1 MDTDLNKKKS
11 FKEKLRD
18 KYRVVIINDLTLKEV
33 NSIRVNLRN
42 IYLAIILAVLVVGG
56 LIWLLIAFTPLKKL
70 VPGYQDIKAN
80 AEFIELTKKT
90 RAFEEQIA
98 EFELYLEG
106 NKNRLL
112 AGEDSP
118 SEVYTP
124 EAPSKGGLN
133 LDAFIK
139 PPDKEEELTFK
150 IKHQSGS
157 LGSNYFFLAP
167 VNGTISYEFDPSIK
181 HFGIDILAPRN
192 TPVKAIMDGF
202 VISSDWTLETGNTIC
217 VQHPNNTISYYKH
230 NSVLL
235 KKTGDYVRAGE
246 ALAIIGNSGT
256 LSDGPHLHFELW
268 IQGQSVNPVEYIE
281 F

>member
-1 MDTDLNKKKS
+1 MKKDLNKKKT

-18 KYRVVIINDLTLKEV
+18 KYRVVIINDFTLKEV
-33 NSIRVNLRN
+33 NSVLVNLRN
-42 IYLAIILAVLVVGG
+42 IYLAILLAILIVGS
-56 LIWLLIAFTPLKKL
+56 LIWLLIAYTPLKKL
-70 VPGYQDIKAN
+70 VPGYQDIEAN

-90 RAFEEQIA
+90 RAFEQQVA
-98 EFELYLEG
+98 EFEIFLEG
-106 NKNRLL
+106 NKKRLL
-112 AGEDSP
+112 AGEDSI
-118 SEVYTP
+118 SEIPVEETP
-124 EAPSKGGLN
+124 VTGGLN
-133 LDAFIK
+133 LDAFINRSPNK
-139 PPDKEEELTFK
+139 DELTFK
-150 IKHQSGS
+150 IRHQSNS
-157 LGSNYFFLAP
+157 LSGNYFFLAP
-167 VNGTISYEFDPSIK
+167 VNGSISYGFDPSIR
-181 HFGIDILAPRN
+181 HFGIDILAPKN

-217 VQHPNNTISYYKH
+217 VQHPNNTISFYKH

-268 IQGQSVNPVEYIE
+268 IQGQCVNPVEYIE